1 MMPESAGEL
10 LYKEGLFREAIA
22 LNEGLLSDK
31 RLPPLSNITESEIL
45 HHIGFNIHSLD
56 QENPQAA
63 AFYRRALDSD
73 PLNTRAMHSLANVY
87 RDSHQYSRTIDL
99 YRTILS
105 IDPADILTH
114 KAMLELYMRR
124 QASWN
129 DVESSFTKL
138 EEVWKLGKDTS
149 TIGSIGVVLARVNTM
164 RIVEATAQVTSE
176 QYAASL
182 KSVQKNFKE
191 AIRRSTVQRAAP
203 SHFFY
208 GVFLY
213 DTLGEADKGIKEMEA
228 AVKLLQKSYIRHG
241 SSGRSF
247 AFVVLRKLIHCY
259 ESQAGIR
266 PAEAGSLR
274 SRLELLTAD
283 RGLLAKVL
291 ATLDPDEAAAELK
304 AQLAEKPSHWLDWW
318 FLGHTYE
325 TMYRPQEAFDAFWK
339 AAESRNLPTSFSQ
352 LRSIVDGWRDPATPA
367 TPLKLD
373 SGLRGLI
380 PSWRSDEYHFKILDG
395 DLPEA
400 NEIARFFDH
409 CRRLKTG
416 LQAAN
421 WDTKKVNECMLACAE
436 RAYQLDREGKASVK
450 NITDY
455 ACDLLDARRAPE
467 ARPLF
472 EQVQKLEERCGH
484 KPCFALWQIGECCME
499 MSGGVTLE
507 CARYFIRSAAL
518 ENTRNVNT
526 QLFYKLRDSPA
537 SGEDLAALVVG
548 VYCEDKRYESAFLIE
563 NLVPTCLAR
572 IWKSREGRVSQDTLD
587 RLIGFERDHP
597 IREASEMV
605 AVALQRNRNPQ
616 GALPYFEK
624 LDRYQDLPEYV
635 LISYKL
641 YLRAIPRQRERFML
655 VSRILEEKQRR
666 QTVV

>member
-1 MMPESAGEL
+1 
-10 LYKEGLFREAIA
+10 
-22 LNEGLLSDK
+22 
-31 RLPPLSNITESEIL
+31 
-45 HHIGFNIHSLD
+45 
-56 QENPQAA
+56 
-63 AFYRRALDSD
+63 
-73 PLNTRAMHSLANVY
+73 
-87 RDSHQYSRTIDL
+87 
-99 YRTILS
+99 
-105 IDPADILTH
+105 
-114 KAMLELYMRR
+114 MRR

-352 LRSIVDGWRDPATPA
+352 LRSIADGWRDPATPA
-367 TPLKLD
+367 TPLKL
-373 SGLRGLI
+373 
-380 PSWRSDEYHFKILDG
+380 
-395 DLPEA
+395 
-400 NEIARFFDH
+400 
-409 CRRLKTG
+409 
-416 LQAAN
+416 
-421 WDTKKVNECMLACAE
+421 
-436 RAYQLDREGKASVK
+436 
-450 NITDY
+450 
-455 ACDLLDARRAPE
+455 
-467 ARPLF
+467 
-472 EQVQKLEERCGH
+472 
-484 KPCFALWQIGECCME
+484 
-499 MSGGVTLE
+499 
-507 CARYFIRSAAL
+507 
-518 ENTRNVNT
+518 
-526 QLFYKLRDSPA
+526 
-537 SGEDLAALVVG
+537 
-548 VYCEDKRYESAFLIE
+548 
-563 NLVPTCLAR
+563 
-572 IWKSREGRVSQDTLD
+572 GRVHT
-587 RLIGFERDHP
+587 
-597 IREASEMV
+597 
-605 AVALQRNRNPQ
+605 
-616 GALPYFEK
+616 
-624 LDRYQDLPEYV
+624 
-635 LISYKL
+635 
-641 YLRAIPRQRERFML
+641 
-655 VSRILEEKQRR
+655 
-666 QTVV
+666 TVNLC